1 MLALPK
7 SVSLNAAISDKSKTI
22 AGFSVVLVIMA
33 FLSCSRRI
41 LLIINRIAPP
51 FENQSKSVQQCAN
64 SRETEKA
71 ESQIKTFTVAQ
82 TF

>member
-1 MLALPK
+1 
-7 SVSLNAAISDKSKTI
+7 
-22 AGFSVVLVIMA
+22 VIMA